1 MTRIVTNPEHGAAI
15 TSGGDTAS
23 ELMLLFM
30 DDLAQRLNDNL
41 LGQGVQLPT
50 YTVAEANA
58 LTAVSAG
65 SMAYISDEAG
75 GGVPAF
81 ADGTNWRRVTDR
93 AVIT

>member
-15 TSGGDTAS
+15 TSKGDTAS

-41 LGQGVQLPT
+41 LGQAVQLPS
-50 YTVAEANA
+50 YTIAEAAA
-58 LTAVSAG
+58 LTMSAPG
-65 SMAYISDEAG
+65 AMIYVSDEAG

-81 ADGTNWRRVTDR
+81 SDGTNWRRVTDR
-93 AVIT
+93 AIIT